1 MSVKEGKTSGGLR
14 KTARADAARCMD
26 ACHEEDRDG
35 LKDPGSVTS
44 WGA

>member
-1 MSVKEGKTSGGLR
+1 MSVKEGKKSGGSEY
-14 KTARADAARCMD
+14 TARADAARCMD
-26 ACHEEDRDG
+26 ACHEEDRVG